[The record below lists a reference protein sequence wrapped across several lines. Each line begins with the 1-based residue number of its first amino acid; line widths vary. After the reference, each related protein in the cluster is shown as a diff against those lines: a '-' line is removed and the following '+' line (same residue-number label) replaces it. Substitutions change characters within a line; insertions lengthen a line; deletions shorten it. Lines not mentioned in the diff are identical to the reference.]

1 MRRSSFAWSLCLH
14 MAGVV
19 WLLILGQ
26 HMIKPHHLAVSTPI
40 VAQIVPAQVLATQI
54 DKVEKSTQAPKPA
67 AKPLRKSAA
76 IAPVKKPPAPKPAA
90 KPLPKPQPP
99 LPVFT
104 AHEREQFLQSALEA
118 EADAY
123 QVALRAEAARIGQ
136 EIKRIVSANW
146 LIPVGRSHDLQ
157 CQVKIQLDTVGTV
170 QHVTIIQSSGDGA
183 FDDAAMSAVQR
194 SSPLPMPQDRRFLS
208 QFREILL
215 TLSPDG
221 VG

>member
-54 DKVEKSTQAPKPA
+54 DKVEKSTQ
-67 AKPLRKSAA
+67 
-76 IAPVKKPPAPKPAA
+76 APKPAA